1 MELIQSCKLQIA
13 SLLFLMYIGY
23 LYIKEGNGL
32 NKKSG
37 KQLCNNT
44 FDLMFV
50 LGELSVLFDG
60 ATAYTVN
67 HLDTVPTIA
76 NNIIHMIYL
85 VLLQAFACTYFAYWQ
100 GVTGS
105 MPRKRIKK
113 LLWFLPALLF
123 AAATVATIPMIRYDI
138 GEYSNYSMG
147 LPVYSCYAS
156 VALYIVLS
164 ITVFLR
170 KSAYIEKRKK
180 TSFIMTIVTIV
191 AIWSLQL
198 FVHESLFVALAIVLM
213 ITSIYLL
220 MENPTLKEAQEY
232 HKEMIMGFA
241 TLVENKD
248 NNTGGHIKRTSM
260 YAEIIAKEL
269 RKDMHYH
276 YIITKDFMKNLVMA
290 APMHDIG
297 KIGIPDVILQKPG
310 KLTDEEFAIMKTHPV
325 IGAQIINDTFGHL
338 MEDDYQEMAYQVAY
352 YHHEKWNGRGYPDGI
367 KKNEIPL
374 CARIMAVAD
383 VFDAVSA
390 KRCYRDALPLET
402 CFKIIQDGRGKDFD
416 PDIVDA
422 FFRCREQIEQ
432 IAATVN
438 SGE

>member
-13 SLLFLMYIGY
+13 CLVFL
-23 LYIKEGNGL
+23 LYISFLYITEGNSL
-32 NKKSG
+32 NKRIG
-37 KQLCNNT
+37 KHLCNRT
-44 FDLMFV
+44 FDVLFV
-50 LGELSVLFDG
+50 LGELCVVFDG

-67 HLDTVPTIA
+67 HLDTVPQFL
-76 NNIIHMIYL
+76 NSLIH
-85 VLLQAFACTYFAYWQ
+85 LLFLLLLEAFVCTLFAYWLQ
-100 GVTGS
+100 STGS
-105 MPRKRIKK
+105 LPKKISKRI
-113 LLWFLPALLF
+113 LCFVPAGVFFILTI
-123 AAATVATIPMIRYDI
+123 AAMPLIRYDI

-156 VALYIVLS
+156 VALYVALTIV
-164 ITVFLR
+164 VFMR

-180 TSFIMTIVTIV
+180 TGFFMTIITCIV
-191 AIWSLQL
+191 IWSLQL
-198 FVHESLFVALAIVLM
+198 FVHESLFAAVAVVLM

-220 MENPTLKEAQEY
+220 MENPAVKESQEY

-248 NNTGGHIKRTSM
+248 NSTGGHIKRTSM
-260 YAEIIAKEL
+260 YAEIIANEL

-276 YIITKDFMKNLVMA
+276 YSITKDFMKNLIMA

-310 KLTDEEFAIMKTHPV
+310 KLTDEEFAVMKTHPV

-338 MEDDYQEMAYQVAY
+338 MDDDYQKMAYEVAF
-352 YHHEKWNGRGYPDGI
+352 YHHEKWNGRGYPNGL
-367 KKNEIPL
+367 KENEIPL

-402 CFKIIQDGRGKDFD
+402 CFKIIQDGKGKDFD

-422 FFRCREQIEQ
+422 FFRCREQIEK

-438 SGE
+438 GE

>member
-1 MELIQSCKLQIA
+1 MELIQTCKFQIA
-13 SLLFLMYIGY
+13 SLLFLFYIGV
-23 LYIKEGNGL
+23 LYIGEGVKL
-32 NKKSG
+32 SKRSG
-37 KQLCNNT
+37 KSFCNRT
-44 FDLMFV
+44 FDVMFV
-50 LGELSVLFDG
+50 LAELSIVFDG
-60 ATAYTVN
+60 ATVYTVN
-67 HLDTVPTIA
+67 HLDTVPPA
-76 NNIIHMIYL
+76 VNSLFHAGYL
-85 VLLQAFACTYFAYWQ
+85 LLVELFVYVYYAYWQ
-100 GVTGS
+100 EITGS
-105 MPRKRIKK
+105 MPHKMTKK
-113 LLWFLPALLF
+113 LLRFLPAAVF
-123 AAATVATIPMIRYDI
+123 SAATIATMPLIRYEN

-147 LPVYSCYAS
+147 LPVYLCFAG
-156 VALYIVLS
+156 VALYILLT
-164 ITVFLR
+164 IAAFLR
-170 KSAYIEKRKK
+170 KGAYIEKRKK
-180 TSFIMTIVTIV
+180 TGFIMTTVTV
-191 AIWSLQL
+191 VVIWSIEL
-198 FVHESLFVALAIVLM
+198 FVHESLFAALAIVLM

-220 MENPTLKEAQEY
+220 MENPSVKEAQEY

-269 RKDMHYH
+269 RRDMHYH

-338 MEDDYQEMAYQVAY
+338 MEDDYREMAHQVAY
-352 YHHEKWNGRGYPDGI
+352 YHHEKWNGRGYPTGI
-367 KKNEIPL
+367 KENEIPL

-390 KRCYRDALPLET
+390 KRCYRDALPMET

>member
-1 MELIQSCKLQIA
+1 MEIVQTCKLQIA
-13 SLLFLMYIGY
+13 CLVILMYVGY
-23 LYIKEGNGL
+23 LYIKEGNRL
-32 NKKSG
+32 SRNSG
-37 KQLCNNT
+37 KKFCNRY
-44 FDLMFV
+44 FDVMFL
-50 LGELSVLFDG
+50 LGELCVTMDG
-60 ATAYTVN
+60 VTAYTVN
-67 HLDTVPTIA
+67 HLDDIPSGVNLAAHILFLLLLEA
-76 NNIIHMIYL
+76 FVFSYFFYWLNI
-85 VLLQAFACTYFAYWQ
+85 
-100 GVTGS
+100 TGTAQHS
-105 MPRKRIKK
+105 RKKK
-113 LLWFLPALLF
+113 LLLCLPAAVL
-123 AAATVATIPMIRYDI
+123 AVGTAATSPLIKYDI

-147 LPVYSCYAS
+147 VPVYLCFFC
-156 VALYIVLS
+156 VGLHIVLTA
-164 ITVFLR
+164 IVFMR

-180 TSFIMTIVTIV
+180 TSFFTTMLTIVVIL
-191 AIWSLQL
+191 SLQV
-198 FVHESLFVALAIVLM
+198 FSHQSLFAALAVVLM

-220 MENPTLKEAQEY
+220 MENPSVKEAQEY

-248 NNTGGHIKRTSM
+248 NSTGGHIKRTSM

-276 YIITKDFMKNLVMA
+276 YTITKDFMKNLVMA

-297 KIGIPDVILQKPG
+297 KIGIPDLILQKPG
-310 KLTDEEFAIMKTHPV
+310 KLTDEEFAVMKTHPA

-338 MEDDYQEMAYQVAY
+338 MEDDYKKMAYEVAY
-352 YHHEKWNGRGYPDGI
+352 YHHEKWNGKGYPEGLKD
-367 KKNEIPL
+367 NDIPL

-422 FFRCREQIEQ
+422 FFRCRSQIEK

-438 SGE
+438 SDG

>member
-1 MELIQSCKLQIA
+1 MEVIQSCKLQIA
-13 SLLFLMYIGY
+13 SLLFLIYIGY
-23 LYIKEGNGL
+23 LYIKEGERL

-37 KQLCNNT
+37 KQLCNKT
-44 FDLMFV
+44 FDLLFF

-60 ATAYTVN
+60 ATAFTVN
-67 HLDTVPTIA
+67 HLDSVPPMVNSA
-76 NNIIHMIYL
+76 IHMIF
-85 VLLQAFACTYFAYWQ
+85 LLLLEGFVCTLFAYWQ

-105 MPRKRIKK
+105 MPQKKVKK
-113 LLWFLPALLF
+113 LLWYLPAAVF
-123 AAATVATIPMIRYDI
+123 AVLTVATMPLIRYDI

-147 LPVYSCYAS
+147 MPVYACYAS
-156 VALYIVLS
+156 VALYIVFT
-164 ITVFLR
+164 IAVFLR

-180 TSFIMTIVTIV
+180 TSFVMTAFTVV

-198 FVHESLFVALAIVLM
+198 FVHESLFMALGIVLM

-220 MENPTLKEAQEY
+220 MENPSVKESQEY

-310 KLTDEEFAIMKTHPV
+310 KLTDEEFTVMKTHPV

-338 MEDDYQEMAYQVAY
+338 MEDDYQQMAYEVAY

-367 KKNEIPL
+367 KENDIPL

-402 CFKIIQDGRGKDFD
+402 CFKIIRDGRGKDFD